1 MIIPL
6 TDSQGVVGTLK
17 IYYAKK
23 YDMSHSKKSLA
34 IGFITNY
41 FNTYGNIKNRKDR
54 K

>member
-34 IGFITNY
+34 IGLSQIISTLME
-41 FNTYGNIKNRKDR
+41 ISKIEKIRK
-54 K
+54 